1 MRALVDLTPFRDYLA
16 SGYVLLTPGRRLA
29 RALVD
34 AVINERME
42 AGMPAECPPPVFTID
57 GWLESLWREQVELGS
72 LPPYRLLDR
81 VGERLLW
88 QQIIASD
95 LKSQG
100 SFTLIQVSGAAE
112 QAARARQQWLMS
124 GGNSRDAAQRSY
136 FGFEVDCAAFGRWC
150 QAFDKELEQLACYT
164 RADVYRALLE
174 LPVDK
179 KSPVVLCHVLDLPAL
194 TRQVLCHV
202 ADVEAP
208 QAATSEGFTPVAAT
222 CFDNRREELSRV
234 AAWAADRH
242 RRDQGSTAIVLLD
255 FQRDRQQLDY
265 FLRQQFDCL
274 GARYAA
280 LPVNFST
287 GMPLADTPLFRDAL
301 LALRLSVPEASA
313 PLSRSELLALLRS
326 PFLSGDDDTDG
337 PAVLRLRHAL
347 TEMMSDTLDRRDV
360 GHLVKT
366 HAPESHFGRVLDAL
380 LSNRDTRQR
389 CSPSDWLTVV
399 RQQLQLW
406 GWPGAR
412 PLDSL
417 EYQQFERLESTFDDV
432 MRLDLVAG
440 PVSFSA
446 FISLWESVLKDRIF
460 QPKTPDTAVQVLG
473 PQEVVGLRFDAV
485 WICSVQSDALPA
497 PVRIQPFLP
506 LRLQRDLGMPDGDPA
521 ALDLRAKQLLNSLRQ
536 THASVLLS
544 CVLEQDGVDVLPSPL
559 IETAAADSPS
569 SEQPIP
575 EHWPAASH
583 LESVHEGRVATD
595 GEAIRFGGGAAVITH
610 QSNCPFRAWIV
621 HRIGPEAVAPTA
633 FGLTAAE
640 RGTVVHDA
648 LGYLWN
654 QLGDSAALQAMDT
667 AQCEVLVRTAV
678 EDAVGQLESRARRR
692 QRSVRKRVG
701 SACLD
706 LEAERVTVLLTDWL
720 ELESTR
726 EGAFTVIEQ
735 EDSHQLKVGPLTLT
749 LRPDRID
756 RLPDGRHLV
765 IDYKTGA
772 VKRANWLGERPV
784 EPQLPL
790 YALLDERVAG
800 LAYGRAHQD
809 GVAYVFLGEDLGLT
823 QKDVPLEMQTRG
835 YEVDLPASWED
846 LRGRWRT
853 RLDALAEDYAQGEAA
868 IDPLPQACRYCSL
881 GSVCR
886 FAETREFEDDI
897 QEYGVGGLS

>member
-1 MRALVDLTPFRDYLA
+1 MRALVDLAPFRDYLS
-16 SGYVLLTPGRRLA
+16 SGHVLLTPGRRLA
-29 RALVD
+29 RALAD
-34 AVINERME
+34 AVINERIE
-42 AGMPAECPPPVFTID
+42 AGMRAECPPQVFTID
-57 GWLESLWREQVELGS
+57 GWLESLWREQVELGLLS
-72 LPPYRLLDR
+72 PHRLLDR

-88 QQIIASD
+88 QQIISAD

-112 QAARARQQWLMS
+112 QASRARQQWLLS
-124 GGNSRDAAQRSY
+124 GGNSRDPEQRSY
-136 FGFEVDCAAFGRWC
+136 FDFEVDCAAFSRWC
-150 QAFDKELEQLACYT
+150 QAFDKALERLACYT
-164 RADVYRALLE
+164 RADVYRALLASH
-174 LPVDK
+174 VVK
-179 KSPVVLCHVLDLPAL
+179 KTSVVLCHVLDLPAL

-202 ADVEAP
+202 ADVKAP
-208 QAATSEGFTPVAAT
+208 QPITSEGFTPVPAT

-234 AAWAADRH
+234 AAWAAERH
-242 RRDQGSTAIVLLD
+242 RSDQGSTAIVLLD

-280 LPVNFST
+280 LPVNYSA
-287 GMPLADTPLFRDAL
+287 GMPLVDTPLFRDAL
-301 LALRLSVPEASA
+301 LALRLSVPEPSA
-313 PLSRSELLALLRS
+313 TFSRSEILALLRS
-326 PFLSGDDDTDG
+326 PFLSRDGDPDG
-337 PAVLRLRHAL
+337 LPLLRLRHAL
-347 TEMMSDTLDRRDV
+347 TEMMSDTLDRHDV

-366 HAPESHFGRVLDAL
+366 HAPDSHLSRVLDEL
-380 LSNRDTRQR
+380 LSNRDARQR
-389 CSPSDWLTVV
+389 RLPSDWLTVV
-399 RQQLQLW
+399 RQQLHLW
-406 GWPGAR
+406 GWPGGR

-432 MRLDLVAG
+432 MRLDIVAG
-440 PVSFSA
+440 SVSFSG
-446 FISLWESVLKDRIF
+446 FITLWESVLKDRIF
-460 QPKTPDTAVQVLG
+460 QPKTADTAVQVLG

-497 PVRIQPFLP
+497 PVHSQPFLP
-506 LRLQRDLGMPDGDPA
+506 FRLQRDLGMLDGDPA
-521 ALDLRAKQLLNSLRQ
+521 GLDLRAKILLNSLRQ
-536 THASVLLS
+536 THASVFIS
-544 CVLEQDGVDVLPSPL
+544 CAREQDGVDVLPSPL
-559 IETAAADSPS
+559 IQVTASGGPSP
-569 SEQPIP
+569 EQPIP
-575 EHWPAASH
+575 GHWPAASP
-583 LESVHEGRVATD
+583 LEAINEGRVAID

-621 HRIGPEAVAPTA
+621 HRIGPDAVAPPA

-654 QLGDSAALQAMDT
+654 QLGDSAALHAMDSV
-667 AQCEVLVRTAV
+667 QCEVLVRTAV
-678 EDAVGQLESRARRR
+678 EDAVRQLESRARRR

-706 LEAERVTVLLTDWL
+706 LEAERVAALLMDWL

-726 EGAFTVIEQ
+726 AGGFTVIEQ

-772 VKRANWLGERPV
+772 VKRSSWLGERPV

-790 YALLDERVAG
+790 YALLDEQVAG
-800 LAYGRAHQD
+800 LAYGRAHHD
-809 GVAYVFLGEDLGLT
+809 GVAYVFLGEELGLA
-823 QKDVPLEMQTRG
+823 QKDVALETQTRG
-835 YEVDLPASWED
+835 YEVDGPASWED

-853 RLDALAEDYAQGEAA
+853 RLEALAEDYARGEAA

-886 FAETREFEDDI
+886 YAETREFEDDVP
-897 QEYGVGGLS
+897 EHGMGGLS